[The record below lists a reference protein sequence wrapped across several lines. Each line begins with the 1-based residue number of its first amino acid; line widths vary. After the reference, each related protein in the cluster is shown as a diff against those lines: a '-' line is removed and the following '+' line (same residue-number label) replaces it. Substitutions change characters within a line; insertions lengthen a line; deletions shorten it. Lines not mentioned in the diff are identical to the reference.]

1 MAWTVM
7 IPITPKVDGDILKF
21 PLKTEDPLKFPLK
34 TEDPRISYEHM
45 SNILQTVSRPIARYQ
60 TVYI

>member
-7 IPITPKVDGDILKF
+7 IPITAKVDGDILK
-21 PLKTEDPLKFPLK
+21 LPLK

-45 SNILQTVSRPIARYQ
+45 SNILQTVNRPIARYQ